1 MADIDTQVAVLGAGP
16 GGYAAAFLAADL
28 GLQVA
33 LIDPEPN
40 PGGVCLYRGCIPSK
54 ALLHVAAQIME
65 SRTAKDRGVDFGNPK
80 IHLHRLNEW
89 KKGVVAK
96 LTGGLGQLAKQRRIR
111 YLQGTAAFSGH
122 RTLELKQAGGSIKN
136 LSFEHAVIATG
147 SQARTLPGGAT
158 IDFVMDSSE
167 ALEVKSVPQK
177 LLVIGGGYIGLE
189 IGTVYAALGSSVTL
203 VEMTQGLLPGV
214 DRDLVRVLQKRLE
227 GLFEALLLG
236 TTVKEMKARK
246 NGITIVL
253 EGPDGERQTRIFE
266 RALAAVGRSPRTSG
280 LELENTGVEMDKRG
294 FIRVDAEQRTS
305 DPSIFAVGDV
315 AGEPMLAHKATH
327 EGRTAAEVIAGRKA
341 AFEPAAIPA
350 VVFTDPEIAWAGL
363 TESEAKSRGI
373 DFAVSHFPWGAS
385 GRAATLG
392 RSDGLTKLVVDPRSE
407 RILGVGIAG
416 VGAGELIA
424 EGVLAIEM
432 GTNATDIGLSIQ
444 RNFPSLQSSAAE
456 KRHHSKKSKFKSQEW
471 EDSCP
476 AFPFGKSDESQ
487 GLRGFFRRRIFPK

>member
-1 MADIDTQVAVLGAGP
+1 
-16 GGYAAAFLAADL
+16 
-28 GLQVA
+28 
-33 LIDPEPN
+33 
-40 PGGVCLYRGCIPSK
+40 
-54 ALLHVAAQIME
+54 
-65 SRTAKDRGVDFGNPK
+65 
-80 IHLHRLNEW
+80 
-89 KKGVVAK
+89 
-96 LTGGLGQLAKQRRIR
+96 
-111 YLQGTAAFSGH
+111 
-122 RTLELKQAGGSIKN
+122 
-136 LSFEHAVIATG
+136 
-147 SQARTLPGGAT
+147 
-158 IDFVMDSSE
+158 
-167 ALEVKSVPQK
+167 
-177 LLVIGGGYIGLE
+177 
-189 IGTVYAALGSSVTL
+189 
-203 VEMTQGLLPGV
+203 
-214 DRDLVRVLQKRLE
+214 
-227 GLFEALLLG
+227 
-236 TTVKEMKARK
+236 
-246 NGITIVL
+246 VL

-280 LELENTGVEMDKRG
+280 LGLENTGVEMDKRG

-373 DFAVSHFPWGAS
+373 AYAVSRFPWGAS

-432 GTNATDIGLSIQ
+432 GTNATPSINMKRTAASTSGSAMPSARPTHQTQRMVSVCIANAKIAITIPARDLTSTWWHANATVLSQ
-444 RNFPSLQSSAAE
+444 RV
-456 KRHHSKKSKFKSQEW
+456 
-471 EDSCP
+471 
-476 AFPFGKSDESQ
+476 
-487 GLRGFFRRRIFPK
+487 

>member
-1 MADIDTQVAVLGAGP
+1 MADVDTQVAVIGAGP

-111 YLQGTAAFSGH
+111 YLQGTAAFSSH

-158 IDFVMDSSE
+158 EIDFVMDSSE

-227 GLFEALLLG
+227 GLFETLLLG

-246 NGITIVL
+246 NGIRIVL

-280 LELENTGVEMDKRG
+280 LGLENTGVEMDKRG

-373 DFAVSHFPWGAS
+373 DYAVSRFPWGAS

-432 GTNATDIGLSIQ
+432 GTNATDIGLSIH
-444 RNFPSLQSSAAE
+444 PHPTLSETIMEAAE
-456 KRHHSKKSKFKSQEW
+456 
-471 EDSCP
+471 
-476 AFPFGKSDESQ
+476 
-487 GLRGFFRRRIFPK
+487 GLHGTATSYFQPRRKPKLR